1 MLSETRHGAAR
12 VAACSPEAR
21 ALGIAVNMPLAEA
34 RMLGGGEPRARRE
47 ADAAFSRPFSSPRR
61 EREPPQSSAWT
72 SRRGAFHAHDALLV
86 EPYDRAA
93 DREALERLAE
103 WCQRFSPLVGL
114 EDSPAPAS
122 LFADITGLTP
132 LFGSEALLAA
142 QVVRDFTQRGL
153 TVRVALA
160 DTMGAAWAMAH
171 FEKGR
176 RQNAECRR
184 GNDECE
190 MMNEECGTESA
201 ASPPFA
207 ICNSHFSICNPNQ
220 HPEVLRSLPIESLRL
235 SEDLVDLLHQLGVY
249 QIGQVEALPRQDL
262 TARFGPQLVE
272 RLDQA
277 AGRRPEPV
285 SAQPLPPELE
295 SQQTLEYPTAQR
307 EAIEQIVEQLI
318 NRVARLLVRVGRG
331 AVQLEC
337 RLRCEGLQEVDL
349 SIGLFRP
356 TASARHLFQLVRM
369 RLERVVLPAAVS
381 TVYVRAA
388 VTAPLARLQQEL
400 FSDVPLKGS
409 PRQLADLVDRLSSR
423 LGRQAVMG
431 VRLLAD
437 AQPELAYQYHPLLD
451 DSGQRPRR
459 NPAWRAQRPDLPPRP
474 LRLLRRPIPLDT
486 VSLRPDSPPSR
497 FQGRRGEHRVTHTWG
512 PERIET
518 GWWRGRPVGRDYWR
532 IETTTGSRFWLF
544 RRLRD
549 EKWFLQGA
557 FE

>member
-1 MLSETRHGAAR
+1 LVLCETRRGAAR
-12 VAACSPEAR
+12 VAACSSEAR
-21 ALGIAVNMPLAEA
+21 ALGIAVGMPLAEA
-34 RMLGGGEPRARRE
+34 RMLGGGEQRGRKE
-47 ADAAFSRPFSSPRR
+47 ADTAFSRPFSSHRR
-61 EREPPQSSAWT
+61 ERETPQASAWAN
-72 SRRGAFHAHDALLV
+72 RRGVVHARDALLV
-86 EPYDRAA
+86 ESYDRAA

-114 EDSPAPAS
+114 EDSCDPAS
-122 LFADITGLTP
+122 LFADITGLAP
-132 LFGSEALLAA
+132 LFGGEALLAA
-142 QVVRDFTQRGL
+142 QVVRDFTHRGL
-153 TVRVALA
+153 TVRLALA
-160 DTMGAAWAMAH
+160 DTMGAAWAIAH
-171 FEKGR
+171 FGEGR
-176 RQNAECRR
+176 RQN
-184 GNDECE
+184 D
-190 MMNEECGTESA
+190 ECGTMNDERTT
-201 ASPPFA
+201 ASFTSPQFA
-207 ICNSHFSICNPNQ
+207 ICNSQFSICNPNQ
-220 HPEVLRSLPIESLRL
+220 HSVEIRSLPIEALRL
-235 SEDLVDLLHQLGVY
+235 SENLIDLLHQLGIY

-262 TARFGPQLVE
+262 TARFGPQLLQ

-277 AGRRPEPV
+277 AGRRAEPV
-285 SAQPLPPELE
+285 PAQPLPPELE
-295 SQQTLEYPTAQR
+295 AQQTLEYPTTQR
-307 EAIEQIVEQLI
+307 EAVEQIVEQLI
-318 NRVARLLVRVGRG
+318 SQVARLLVRVGRG

-337 RLRCEGLQEVDL
+337 RLRCEGSQEIDL

-381 TVYVRAA
+381 AVYTRAA

-400 FSDVPLKGS
+400 FSDGPLKGS

-423 LGRQAVMG
+423 LGRQAVQG

-451 DSGQRPRR
+451 DSGHRPRR

-474 LRLLRRPIPLDT
+474 LRLLRRPIPLDA
-486 VSLRPDSPPSR
+486 VSLRSDGPPSR
-497 FQGRRGEHRVTHTWG
+497 FQGHRGEHRVTHTWG